1 MNKLIELR
9 RAKMLALSLLLIA
22 AATFVV
28 TLFLP
33 PNFWVSGVKAIA
45 EAAMVGALADWFAVV
60 ALFRRVPIPIISR
73 HTAIIPRNKDR
84 IGENLGQFVQEKFL
98 DTQSLVA
105 LIRRH
110 EPALLIGN
118 WFSQPEN
125 ARRVGQHLLQIM
137 SGFLELTDDARIQ
150 RLLKRA
156 VHRAI
161 DKVDLSGTSALMLE
175 SMTKNDRHQ
184 VLLDT
189 LIAQLIALLQRDKS
203 RKFIAQQ
210 IVRWLES
217 EHPLKAKILPT
228 EWLGE
233 HSAELVSDAVNS
245 LLDDISR
252 DRAHQIRHAFDRA
265 TFALIDKLKN
275 DPEMAARADAVKSYL
290 KEDEAF
296 NRYLSEL
303 WGDLREWL
311 KVDIN
316 SEDSRVKERIARAGQ
331 WFGETLIA
339 DDASRALWKAEMLRL
354 QKTVEERFGHEI
366 SEDALRDAIALK
378 NRERRALA
386 NFYHLGQLNPPA
398 LSGSDILKVVYG
410 ATFRFDKEAL
420 INELD
425 AMTARVRQQ
434 WEEGQRL
441 DPRPRILITGC
452 PIGGAAEKVVRAIEE
467 NGGWVVGYE
476 NCTGAKATEQCVAET
491 GDVYDALADKYL
503 AIGCSCVSPNDQRL
517 KMLSQMVEEYQVDG
531 VVDVILQACHTYAVE
546 SLAIKRH
553 VRQQHNIPYIAI
565 ETDYSTSDVGQL
577 STRVAAFIEML

>member
-156 VHRAI
+156 V
-161 DKVDLSGTSALMLE
+161 E

-189 LIAQLIALLQRDKS
+189 LIAQLIPLLQRDKS

-316 SEDSRVKERIARAGQ
+316 SEDSRVKERVNG
-331 WFGETLIA
+331 
-339 DDASRALWKAEMLRL
+339 
-354 QKTVEERFGHEI
+354 
-366 SEDALRDAIALK
+366 
-378 NRERRALA
+378 LA
-386 NFYHLGQLNPPA
+386 
-398 LSGSDILKVVYG
+398 
-410 ATFRFDKEAL
+410 
-420 INELD
+420 
-425 AMTARVRQQ
+425 
-434 WEEGQRL
+434 
-441 DPRPRILITGC
+441 
-452 PIGGAAEKVVRAIEE
+452 
-467 NGGWVVGYE
+467 
-476 NCTGAKATEQCVAET
+476 
-491 GDVYDALADKYL
+491 
-503 AIGCSCVSPNDQRL
+503 
-517 KMLSQMVEEYQVDG
+517 
-531 VVDVILQACHTYAVE
+531 
-546 SLAIKRH
+546 KR
-553 VRQQHNIPYIAI
+553 
-565 ETDYSTSDVGQL
+565 
-577 STRVAAFIEML
+577 

>member
-9 RAKMLALSLLLIA
+9 RAKRLALSLLLIA

-203 RKFIAQQ
+203 RKFIASKLF
-210 IVRWLES
+210 RWLES
-217 EHPLKAKILPT
+217 EH
-228 EWLGE
+228 
-233 HSAELVSDAVNS
+233 H
-245 LLDDISR
+245 
-252 DRAHQIRHAFDRA
+252 
-265 TFALIDKLKN
+265 
-275 DPEMAARADAVKSYL
+275 
-290 KEDEAF
+290 
-296 NRYLSEL
+296 
-303 WGDLREWL
+303 
-311 KVDIN
+311 
-316 SEDSRVKERIARAGQ
+316 
-331 WFGETLIA
+331 
-339 DDASRALWKAEMLRL
+339 
-354 QKTVEERFGHEI
+354 
-366 SEDALRDAIALK
+366 
-378 NRERRALA
+378 
-386 NFYHLGQLNPPA
+386 
-398 LSGSDILKVVYG
+398 
-410 ATFRFDKEAL
+410 
-420 INELD
+420 
-425 AMTARVRQQ
+425 
-434 WEEGQRL
+434 
-441 DPRPRILITGC
+441 
-452 PIGGAAEKVVRAIEE
+452 
-467 NGGWVVGYE
+467 
-476 NCTGAKATEQCVAET
+476 
-491 GDVYDALADKYL
+491 
-503 AIGCSCVSPNDQRL
+503 
-517 KMLSQMVEEYQVDG
+517 
-531 VVDVILQACHTYAVE
+531 
-546 SLAIKRH
+546 
-553 VRQQHNIPYIAI
+553 
-565 ETDYSTSDVGQL
+565 
-577 STRVAAFIEML
+577 